1 MKFAFCKH
9 PSGDIRMEQEM
20 SELNI
25 AKDEE
30 GWHLMTMRELMY
42 RFWTWST
49 VGVLIH

>member
-20 SELNI
+20 SELST

-30 GWHLMTMRELMY
+30 DGT
-42 RFWTWST
+42 
-49 VGVLIH
+49 